1 MASTDVKILIS
12 CKAKRFY
19 VHIAVI
25 FVVDFLGGSNPF
37 CIYDRFIELWPR
49 LIKFTYQIN
58 FRLNSWKFY
67 LYNELHLKE
76 NNRSGY
82 TRIEKLQEKQLY
94 DIENLKIYIQKARGR
109 QKILNKL

>member
-1 MASTDVKILIS
+1 MTWE
-12 CKAKRFY
+12 
-19 VHIAVI
+19 I
-25 FVVDFLGGSNPF
+25 F
-37 CIYDRFIELWPR
+37 I
-49 LIKFTYQIN
+49 FTYQIN
-58 FRLNSWKFY
+58 FRLNSCKFY

-94 DIENLKIYIQKARGR
+94 DIENLKIYIQKASGR